1 MKIGRY
7 RSGDGR
13 EGVVVFTED
22 AAIDF
27 SRALEDYQ
35 LNTGI
40 EGRNYTS
47 IQAML
52 DDGVFTVSFVEPV
65 VKWVEDRLSRGFDY
79 LALNDYRLLAPIE
92 RPPTIYALGRNFPS
106 HAIEHAGRISEE
118 PIVFAKAS
126 GSVIGPEEPII
137 YKKFLTRVDPEAE
150 LAVIIGRRGSNISEE
165 EAESFIA
172 GYTILN
178 DVTARDMQSADIAV
192 SHPWF
197 RSKSIDTFCPMGPF
211 VVLPDEI
218 KEPVELNIELWV
230 NGEIRQKDN
239 TRNLTFKIPY
249 IISWLSKYLTLV
261 PGDVIATG
269 TPEGM
274 KPVFPGDLIEIMIE
288 KIGVLRNPVEAESE

>member
-7 RSGDGR
+7 RSNSGC
-13 EGVVVFTED
+13 EGVVIFSNGK
-22 AAIDF
+22 AIDF
-27 SRALEDYQ
+27 SRALDDYY
-35 LNTGI
+35 LNTGLC
-40 EGRNYTS
+40 GRIYTS
-47 IQAML
+47 IQDML
-52 DDGVFTVSFVEPV
+52 EDGVFTTSFVEPV
-65 VKWVEDRLSRGFDY
+65 VKWAEDRLDRGFDD
-79 LALNDYRLLAPIE
+79 LALTDYRLLAPIE
-92 RPPTIYALGRNFPS
+92 RPPSIYALGRNFPS
-106 HAIEHAGRISEE
+106 HAMEHAGRLSEE

-137 YKKFLTRVDPEAE
+137 YKKLLTRVDPEAE
-150 LAVIIGRRGSNISEE
+150 LAVIVGRKGSGISEE

-178 DVTARDMQSADIAV
+178 DVTARDIQSADIAL

-218 KEPVELNIELWV
+218 KEPVELDIELRV
-230 NGEIRQKDN
+230 NGELRQKDN

-249 IISWLSKYLTLV
+249 VISWLSRYLTLV
-261 PGDVIATG
+261 PGDIIAMG

-274 KPVFPGDLIEIMIE
+274 KPVSPGDLIEITIE
-288 KIGVLRNPVEAESE
+288 KIGILRNPVAAEPE